1 LFVATFATATC
12 RKPTARAAE
21 PTPSAPKN
29 IILLIS
35 DGCGFNHVDA
45 ASLYEHGK
53 TGVQVYERFPFRAA
67 MSTYCMKPNGSGGL
81 ESSGYDAAIA
91 WSDPKYVLKGYTDSA
106 ASATTMSTG
115 QKTYDGAIG
124 VDIRRKPLVHAW
136 QLAELRGKATGI
148 VTSVQWSHA
157 TPAGFVAHNVS
168 RSNYAEIARE
178 IIAESATDVVMG
190 CGHPAFDADG
200 VAVKKPKTFKYVGGE
215 AVWNALVDGT
225 AGADADGDGQNDPWH
240 LVQTRDEFRALMT
253 GPTPKRVC
261 GVAQVHKTLQ
271 QERRGDVNVPFASPL
286 IESVPTLAELTLA
299 ALNVLDDDPDGF
311 CLMVESGAVDWAS
324 HDNQLGRMVEAQIAM
339 NRMVE
344 AVVEWVEQHSGWD
357 DTLVI
362 VTGDHETGHLT
373 SAPSGV
379 QSLSS
384 LGSIPDVSL
393 PLKSNG
399 PGTLPAM
406 QWNSGNHTN
415 SLIPIYAKGAGTHLL
430 GPLARKTDPRRGA
443 YLDNA
448 DVGRVVN
455 ALLTP

>member
-1 LFVATFATATC
+1 
-12 RKPTARAAE
+12 
-21 PTPSAPKN
+21 
-29 IILLIS
+29 
-35 DGCGFNHVDA
+35 
-45 ASLYEHGK
+45 
-53 TGVQVYERFPFRAA
+53 
-67 MSTYCMKPNGSGGL
+67 
-81 ESSGYDAAIA
+81 
-91 WSDPKYVLKGYTDSA
+91 
-106 ASATTMSTG
+106 MSTG

-178 IIAESATDVVMG
+178 IITESATDVVMG

-271 QERRGDVNVPFASPL
+271 QERRGDVNVPFAAPL
-286 IESVPTLAELTLA
+286 VESVPTLAEMTLA

-344 AVVEWVEQHSGWD
+344 AVVEWVEQHSSWD

-379 QSLSS
+379 QSLLS